1 MNLAGA
7 YVQNAHH
14 YGKVPNM
21 LKSLMSK
28 LTQARCTVCR
38 TPVDGATARRVGVA
52 RVCSETHAVEYADA
66 MPW

>member
-14 YGKVPNM
+14 SCTLPTM
-21 LKSLMSK
+21 FKSLMSK

-38 TPVDGATARRVGVA
+38 APVDRHGARRVGVA
-52 RVCSETHAVEYADA
+52 RVCGEAHAVEYAEA